1 MTRLVLNRGTIAND
15 GTGDTLRAATIKIE
29 QNFEEIYQKLGNG
42 TFLMPNIDFD
52 SSGILIKG
60 NLSFDTRISAP
71 NSSANRANYFPNA
84 SGTLVLDSAEQTLT
98 NKTLTN
104 PIVSQLDLRDSSGNY
119 LYQVR
124 PSGLSNNV
132 LLTIPTVSD
141 SDEFTLNRQTQTLSN
156 KTLVQP
162 IVDDVTITGGL
173 LDNNGNELLTFT
185 GTAGA
190 DNHVNI
196 TTATSTNDPVV
207 SAAGADTNI
216 DLRLSGKGDGGVRIQ
231 SSFIMATETVTASG
245 AASLAVPVTFLN
257 QATAIT
263 VTLAD
268 ADQSGET
275 KYFLAT
281 GVPGGSA
288 FHTLTPTNLANA
300 TSITFDSS
308 GDSIM
313 LIWSGSEWFI
323 ANNNGATIT

>member
-1 MTRLVLNRGTIAND
+1 MTRQVLNRGTIAND
-15 GTGDTLRAATIKIE
+15 GTGDTLRSATLKIE

-52 SSGILIKG
+52 SSGILIQG
-60 NLSFDTRISAP
+60 GLSFDTRISAP
-71 NSSANRANYFPNA
+71 NSSAARANYFPDA
-84 SGTLVLDSAEQTLT
+84 SGTLVLDSAEQTLSS
-98 NKTLTN
+98 KTLVN
-104 PIVSQLDLRDSSGNY
+104 PIVSNLDLRDSSGSY
-119 LYQVR
+119 IYQVR
-124 PSGLSNNV
+124 PAGLSANA
-132 LLTIPTVSD
+132 LLTIPAVSD
-141 SDEFTLNRQTQTLSN
+141 SDQFTLNGATQTLSN
-156 KTLVQP
+156 KTLVAP
-162 IVDDVTITGGL
+162 VIDDITLTGDVI
-173 LDNNGNELLTFT
+173 DNNGNELLTFSE
-185 GTAGA
+185 TAGA
-190 DNHVNI
+190 DNHVEI
-196 TTATSTNDPVV
+196 TNATSTNDPII
-207 SAAGADTNI
+207 SAAGDDTNI
-216 DLRLSGKGDGGVRIQ
+216 DLRLSGKGNGGVRIQ
-231 SSFIMATETVTASG
+231 SSFIMATETVAASG
-245 AASLAVPVTFLN
+245 AASLEVPVTFLN

-288 FHTLTPTNLANA
+288 FHTLTPSNLANA